1 MDSGSTVYT
10 IETCAHRDGYTA
22 ADVLGENF
30 AEDTF
35 WKKSYNSP
43 STLFTSFPGDDLLAR
58 WKAKLAVIRPFSLPP
73 TLIFIPF
80 PILPSTNNKTLF
92 LKKYKKK
99 LKTKNFFSPPKW
111 GTEKK
116 KPCRMTKTTTYH
128 PSYTNPP
135 TRGTISVNS
144 FSTPA
149 SSNTGV
155 EIHLRRNRSRSRR
168 HQYDDQAQKIDRSC
182 SYMFRD

>member
-1 MDSGSTVYT
+1 MESKTS
-10 IETCAHRDGYTA
+10 R
-22 ADVLGENF
+22 
-30 AEDTF
+30 
-35 WKKSYNSP
+35 NSP
-43 STLFTSFPGDDLLAR
+43 LL
-58 WKAKLAVIRPFSLPP
+58 SLSPP
-73 TLIFIPF
+73 PLIFIPF
-80 PILPSTNNKTLF
+80 PILPPITKHF
-92 LKKYKKK
+92 FFKKK
-99 LKTKNFFSPPKW
+99 NIKTKDFFSPPKW

-116 KPCRMTKTTTYH
+116 TTCRMTKTITYH

-135 TRGTISVNS
+135 TRGTISANS